1 MAYKQDNKMK
11 RIVLIMEIVQK
22 HYVDGVTTY
31 KGILEKYVKPVY
43 PMSYGTFMKYVN
55 TVVPKEFKTER

>member
-1 MAYKQDNKMK
+1 MAYCKCNKMK
-11 RIVLIMEIVQK
+11 RIVLIMDIVQK

-31 KGILEKYVKPVY
+31 KGIFEKYVKPVY

-55 TVVPKEFKTER
+55 TPVPKEFK